1 MILPG
6 FVSKILAAFRGGVS
20 PVLIFLSVFLGFWFG
35 MVPGFSGFHVVLIV
49 FMLLLNIPIGML
61 IFWGIL
67 GRGICYAAAPVLF
80 HVGTWMQGNMSF
92 VFRFFESLPVIGL
105 TDFSTYSVAGGFILG
120 PVIGTVIGLL
130 MVRFVVSFRRM
141 LLKLEEGSETFRKW
155 YSKTW
160 VRILDRVLIGKRTKD
175 AKSLFAK
182 KTKYVRKAGVAL
194 AVIVIVISLVVT
206 GFIKDEAVKEYAT
219 KAMTRA
225 NGAEVNL
232 DQIGISILNGAVSA
246 SGIQVTDP
254 ENPVNNQVAIEKVAA
269 DASVYDLFL
278 GKVVMEQVEVSNVQF
293 DQQRET
299 PGKLYEKKVKEEPKA
314 FDPNKYKLSAADL
327 VKLEKYFKDA
337 KALKENLRKLSKYL
351 PSGEGE
357 KGAAEEP
364 ERMPQKYLEYLT
376 ARALVPV
383 SSRFMAKIATLDKVQ
398 IPSEIFGNSKIQLTN
413 VNDAPKA
420 AGLPITFE
428 MNSLETPASVNMTID
443 YSQDTPKVTGT
454 FDVLDMSKIQ
464 SSLSSDAGL
473 IFKSGTI
480 SGKFSGIATRETIDL
495 SLDIDIRDFKAE
507 GQGEGVLG
515 LGSDATSEALAVLD
529 NLKTTIRIVGPVT
542 EPRLVFD
549 VKGLTEQF
557 KQALVK
563 AGKERLANEIDKQ
576 LGEQIDEQLGE
587 DVPDEVKDVLKKP
600 DELLKKGLGGL
611 LGGDKEED
619 DE

>member
-49 FMLLLNIPIGML
+49 FVLLLNIPIGML
-61 IFWGIL
+61 IFWGLL
-67 GRGICYAAAPVLF
+67 GRGLCYAAAPVLF
-80 HVGTWMQGNMSF
+80 HVGTWMQGNMPF
-92 VFRFFESLPVIGL
+92 VFRFFESLPIVGL
-105 TDFSTYSVAGGFILG
+105 TDFSIYSVAGGFILG
-120 PVIGTVIGLL
+120 PIVGTVIGLL
-130 MVRFVVSFRRM
+130 MVRSVVSFRRM

-175 AKSLFAK
+175 AKSLFIK
-182 KTKYVRKAGVAL
+182 KTKYVRKAGAAL
-194 AVIVIVISLVVT
+194 AVIVIVISLIVA
-206 GFIKDEAVKEYAT
+206 GFIKDQTVKEYAT
-219 KAMTRA
+219 RAMTRA

-254 ENPVNNQVAIEKVAA
+254 ENPVNNQVAIEKVSA
-269 DASVYDLFL
+269 DASVYDLLL
-278 GKVVMEQVEVSNVQF
+278 GKVVMEQVEISNVQF
-293 DQQRET
+293 DQQRAT
-299 PGKLYEKKVKEEPKA
+299 PGKVVEPDTEPKSA
-314 FDPNKYKLSAADL
+314 VFEPNDFKFEPADL
-327 VKLEKYFKDA
+327 AKLDKYVKDA
-337 KALKENLRKLSKYL
+337 KALKEKLRKLSKYL
-351 PSGEGE
+351 PSGEDE
-357 KGAAEEP
+357 KEAEP
-364 ERMPQKYLEYLT
+364 EQIPQKYLEYLT

-383 SSRFMAKIATLDKVQ
+383 SPRIMAKIATLDKVQ

-420 AGLPITFE
+420 AGLPISFE
-428 MNSLETPASVNMTID
+428 MNSLEAPASVNVTID
-443 YSQDTPKVTGT
+443 YSQDTPKVTGS
-454 FDVLDMSKIQ
+454 FDALDMPKIQ

-473 IFKSGTI
+473 IFKSGTV
-480 SGKFSGIATRETIDL
+480 SGKFSGIATKETLDL
-495 SLDIDIRDFKAE
+495 SLDIDIQNLNAE

-515 LGSDATSEALAVLD
+515 LGSDATSQALAVLD
-529 NLKTTIRIVGPVT
+529 NLKTTIRIIGPVT
-542 EPRLVFD
+542 EPRLIFD
-549 VKGLTEQF
+549 VKGLTEEF

-576 LGEQIDEQLGE
+576 LSEQVDEQLGE